1 MVFHCRA
8 SEAPADKPGDHGRKK
23 RDCDTAISP
32 AFDMMVVPLA
42 WTGGCVGPYD
52 RRTACSRTPAG
63 SFSGGIVSVLVF
75 LRHLR
80 FWSKAH
86 GVLLTEGYTVKFQS
100 VLLCHLR
107 KEVCQLLT
115 CGVGSDVIKVNIRDE
130 AGRDLEDHIIAF
142 HREVDIRVLLHIVRI
157 GICDG
162 VFLIQCEE
170 QMLTEVALTEQ
181 LYADVLVLVVGQRD
195 LFRRLQGDSVR
206 KHLPRRR
213 SL

>member
-1 MVFHCRA
+1 MTA
-8 SEAPADKPGDHGRKK
+8 AP
-23 RDCDTAISP
+23 P
-32 AFDMMVVPLA
+32 AVERLPDLFQGVS
-42 WTGGCVGPYD
+42 Y
-52 RRTACSRTPAG
+52 
-63 SFSGGIVSVLVF
+63 SVLVY

-86 GVLLTEGYTVKFQS
+86 GEVLRYSTLRQQLRHEDEPLVAGIVLIVLPAACGKGQHGVLLTEGYTVKLQP
-100 VLLCHLR
+100 VLPCHLL
-107 KEVCQLLT
+107 KETRQLLT
-115 CGVGSDVIKVNIRDE
+115 CGIGSDVIKVNVRDE

-195 LFRRLQGDSVR
+195 LFRRLQVDSVR
-206 KHLPRRR
+206 KHLLRRR
-213 SL
+213 YL

>member
-1 MVFHCRA
+1 
-8 SEAPADKPGDHGRKK
+8 
-23 RDCDTAISP
+23 
-32 AFDMMVVPLA
+32 MVVPLA

-86 GVLLTEGYTVKFQS
+86 GEVLRYSTLRQQLRHEDEPLIAGI
-100 VLLCHLR
+100 VLIVLPAAGGKGQHG
-107 KEVCQLLT
+107 VLLT

-162 VFLIQCEE
+162 VFLVQREE
-170 QMLTEVALTEQ
+170 QMLTEVALTKQ
-181 LYADVLVLVVGQRD
+181 LYADILVLVVGQRD
-195 LFRRLQGDSVR
+195 LFRRLQVDSVR
-206 KHLPRRR
+206 KHLLRRR
-213 SL
+213 YL